1 MTQLLTLKKSDI
13 LSIDDCIGIGDD
25 LDLEKALFKHAYY
38 SKLVPKQIVGKDGV
52 KRTHWVNPDKD
63 NKGKGK
69 TRLVG
74 HFHDGEHKEHHKQ
87 IKQDQEIDLN
97 HLHRYSHGD
106 KVKIVGGPYKG
117 QTGLFAGSHSVKAN
131 PNARVSVK
139 FKDTDGLWKTSNPI
153 GAGNLELVHRST
165 NSTLAA
171 LAPKSKEYVNK
182 KGQKAVASKAWL
194 KKRPAA
200 KKKTAKARHEEL
212 GKEITK
218 GVMFQRGSDGTKIF
232 VLNEEADRLRV
243 KILNPSKDQK
253 KTEGY
258 IDKKKFTEMVGSDS
272 YRRLGFSKLES
283 NTKRKTTRMLE
294 TGELHVNGRAG
305 FDAKGNPTLDNQ
317 AIHDI
322 IFENWD
328 IVESAATS
336 EASKYPTVD
345 SSEISGVD
353 MWAQMSNAI
362 TTFEPYLN
370 KPLKQRLWEYVSDTA
385 RKKAHQIHQIN
396 ILRDRTDIDGADSTP
411 RGNVTQE
418 APPAEIPS
426 GAFVN
431 PLDSM
436 IYHEIL
442 KDEADMMGWFAGNDD
457 FADVLMRITG
467 LGSGEAT
474 ITQVEA
480 AQELHG
486 KIVDAGG
493 NPISVSALQ
502 KRLSRMVVGV
512 AKSFHNEAEKDPDFA
527 YTLKQSV
534 QYRHKMNRK
543 RDNMEAGAKDL
554 TVLRAVQDK
563 YDGGRNAKADI
574 AKKLIKNGS
583 GVHGAAP
590 LVEIVE
596 KIVDGKLL
604 PHDYRAKIA
613 SAEHAKIINDT
624 LKDMMPSG
632 TGVIPDRFH
641 VSDWYRYDSKAN
653 IEKASVQWLTGKKK
667 KAIKRTPIKRTP
679 VKK

>member
-1 MTQLLTLKKSDI
+1 MTQILMLKISDI
-13 LSIDDCIGIGDD
+13 LSIEDYMGMGDD
-25 LDLEKALFKHAYY
+25 MDLEKALFKHAYY

-52 KRTHWVNPDKD
+52 KRTHWVNPDKG

-74 HFHDGEHKEHHKQ
+74 HFHNDDHKEHHKQ
-87 IKQDQEIDLN
+87 IKHDQEIDLN

-106 KVKIVGGPYKG
+106 KVKITGGPYKG
-117 QTGLFAGSHSVKAN
+117 QVGLFAGSHSVKAN
-131 PNARVSVK
+131 PAPRVSVK

-153 GAGNLELVHRST
+153 GAGNLEMVHRAT
-165 NSTLAA
+165 NSTLES
-171 LAPKSKEYVNK
+171 LAPKSKEYVNR
-182 KGQKAVASKAWL
+182 KGQKTVASKIWL
-194 KKRPAA
+194 NKRPPV
-200 KKKTAKARHEEL
+200 KRTTPKTRHEDL
-212 GKEITK
+212 GKEIGQ

-232 VLNEEADRLRV
+232 ILEEKPDKLRI

-253 KTEGY
+253 KTEGI
-258 IDKKKFTEMVGSDS
+258 IDKKKFTEMVNTHS

-283 NTKRKTTRMLE
+283 DTKRKITRMLE
-294 TGELHVNGRAG
+294 TGELHANGKAG
-305 FDAKGNPTLDNQ
+305 FDDNGNPTMDDQ
-317 AIHDI
+317 TVHSI

-328 IVESAATS
+328 IVEAAAKS
-336 EASKYPTVD
+336 EASKYTTVD
-345 SSEISGVD
+345 PSEISGVD
-353 MWAQMSNAI
+353 MWSQMSNAI

-370 KPLKQRLWEYVSDTA
+370 KPLANRLREYVVDTA
-385 RKKAHQIHQIN
+385 RKKAQQIHQIN
-396 ILRDRTDIDGADSTP
+396 ILRVRTDIDGADSTP
-411 RGNVTQE
+411 RGTITQD

-436 IYHEIL
+436 IFHEIL

-457 FADVLMRITG
+457 FADVLMRVTG
-467 LGSGEAT
+467 LGSGEAS
-474 ITQVEA
+474 ITQAEA

-486 KIVDAGG
+486 KIFDAAGR
-493 NPISVSALQ
+493 PVPVSALQ
-502 KRLSRMVVGV
+502 KRLSRMVIG
-512 AKSFHNEAEKDPDFA
+512 AIKSFHDEAEKDPDFA
-527 YTLKQSV
+527 FTLKQAV

-554 TVLRAVQDK
+554 TVLRAVQNE
-563 YDGGRNAKADI
+563 YDGGRNAKANI

-596 KIVDGKLL
+596 NIVDGKFL
-604 PHDYRAKIA
+604 PHDYRAKIQ
-613 SAEHAKIINDT
+613 STEHARIINDT

-632 TGVIPDRFH
+632 TGKIPDRFH
-641 VSDWYRYDSKAN
+641 VSDWYKYDPKAN
-653 IEKASVQWLTGKKK
+653 IEKPSIKWLAGKT
-667 KAIKRTPIKRTP
+667 KAVKRTP